1 MVENIT
7 ESLKPIANWFA
18 SFGLP
23 DIVIHWGHPLM
34 MGIVVFVVGTYVGLS
49 GWRSRQLK
57 ESNVEQAT
65 INKAKHR
72 QMAPFLFIFLAL
84 GYTGGVLSLVMQ
96 EQNIFA
102 SPHFWTGSV
111 VLILLTINAILSA
124 TGFIGNKSLLRTIH
138 AYVGSIA
145 LAILLFHAILGLKLG
160 LSI

>member
-7 ESLKPIANWFA
+7 ELLQPIADWFA
-18 SFGLP
+18 SFGMP

-34 MGIVVFVVGTYVGLS
+34 MGIVVVVVGSYVGVS

-57 ESNVEQAT
+57 DSDVDQAT
-65 INKAKHR
+65 INKANHR
-72 QMAPFLFIFLAL
+72 KMAPLLFIFLAL

-96 EQNIFA
+96 GQNIFE

-111 VLILLTINAILSA
+111 VLILLTVNAILSA

-138 AYVGSIA
+138 AYVGSLA
-145 LAILLFHAILGLKLG
+145 LAILLFHAVLGLKLG